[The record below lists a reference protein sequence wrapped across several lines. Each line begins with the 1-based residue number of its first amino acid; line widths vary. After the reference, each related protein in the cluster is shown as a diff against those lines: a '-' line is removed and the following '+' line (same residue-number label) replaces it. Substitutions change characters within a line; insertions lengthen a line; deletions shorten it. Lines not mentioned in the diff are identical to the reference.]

1 MPRNKLKRERLI
13 AKRRRKA
20 VKRQKVLARRGTRSK
35 AGQYADHTINNM
47 IASANMLFSLPEM
60 LQGFRRRE

>member
-1 MPRNKLKRERLI
+1 MPRNKLKRERLV

-35 AGQYADHTINNM
+35 AGRVADRSIDKAFMGLTM
-47 IASANMLFSLPEM
+47 AEL
-60 LQGFRRRE
+60 LQSIRHA